1 MSIRSGTQ
9 AGFRI
14 NLANETAFVTG
25 SVLLHSGSYFTC
37 CVLGEI
43 EKEIK
48 GKGMEER
55 RGETYMAGG

>member
-1 MSIRSGTQ
+1 
-9 AGFRI
+9 
-14 NLANETAFVTG
+14 
-25 SVLLHSGSYFTC
+25 LHSGSYFTC

-55 RGETYMAGG
+55 RGET